1 MPPGDIEQC
10 LETASIVKS
19 GWGTPLASTGWG
31 ARDAAKH
38 PAVHRTALPSPP
50 SPRPLHNQ
58 RDDPVQ
64 YQRRFEKR

>member
-31 ARDAAKH
+31 AKVAAKH
-38 PAVHRTALPSPP
+38 PAVHRTDPP
-50 SPRPLHNQ
+50 ALHNE
-58 RDDPVQ
+58 
-64 YQRRFEKR
+64 RRSSPIPAPL